1 MRRSRSTK
9 IVRGYSSYA
18 FANSVRRRLA
28 GNDNCYERISET
40 RSLPRTITQWARRG
54 GYQPAIGRPIPGLC
68 TRPLRA
74 RSAPLDAR
82 PPREIMDCHDAT
94 DNRLEDVDI
103 STNRLL
109 HWLSLRVFLSSM
121 LIILVWIEGRNRRI
135 NRKFF
140 PPDLIRVWKRNRREI
155 CIRQMEQF
163 YWKLGIE
170 NFVTSEGKGYVSKG

>member
-1 MRRSRSTK
+1 MRRSRSTR
-9 IVRGYSSYA
+9 IVGGYSSYA
-18 FANSVRRRLA
+18 FANSVRRRRTCGQRQLLRA
-28 GNDNCYERISET
+28 HFWDAFVATNDNT
-40 RSLPRTITQWARRG
+40 MGTARRLS
-54 GYQPAIGRPIPGLC
+54 ASHRPTDP
-68 TRPLRA
+68 RPLHA
-74 RSAPLDAR
+74 SVTCTLDAR

-135 NRKFF
+135 NQKFF